1 MKAILLYALLASTS
15 ARQRIKRKR
24 SSPKSFAPLCRVP
37 GKNSQGC
44 VRGWTLATNSSA
56 FSPCA
61 PDSRDYRKVW
71 PTQHGFYNVIAKDF
85 TYYLDLG
92 LARSLAAFFVGRS
105 VIEFGAGLGCYAF
118 ALRAAGVSLRAYDGS
133 HRLPRATQGLV
144 LSADLAT
151 NLTLPEADWVLCLEV
166 AEHVPP
172 EFESTFLSNLNRHAR
187 KGVVLSW
194 SSERRGLGHRNPQSE
209 AYAIGRMQSLG
220 FAFDSSKSEALRHSA
235 SRKGWFRKTL
245 MVFRRERAGRSKL
258 K

>member
-1 MKAILLYALLASTS
+1 MRVERSASKTNCFFLSGVVATSASTS
-15 ARQRIKRKR
+15 GAACR
-24 SSPKSFAPLCRVP
+24 S
-37 GKNSQGC
+37 G
-44 VRGWTLATNSSA
+44 
-56 FSPCA
+56 
-61 PDSRDYRKVW
+61 
-71 PTQHGFYNVIAKDF
+71 
-85 TYYLDLG
+85 
-92 LARSLAAFFVGRS
+92 
-105 VIEFGAGLGCYAF
+105 
-118 ALRAAGVSLRAYDGS
+118 
-133 HRLPRATQGLV
+133 LPRATQGLV
-144 LSADLAT
+144 LTADLAT

-245 MVFRRERAGRSKL
+245 MVFRRERAGRSKT
-258 K
+258 